1 MAQTGGLSI
10 CLMVSRSRETLRRRD
25 LCIAWPGSR
34 KSQLADRLHSATRL
48 SLRSFFSCGSVIPAL
63 FAVMASNPARAGCTI
78 TTSSATCDG
87 AVVPPTYTGPV
98 IGSGPAT
105 ANGFTV
111 TLINN
116 AQINISTP
124 NVNQNAISLGNAAT
138 IILGPNTLVQ
148 NNAVTGGG
156 LYGTGNDTI
165 EVGNNSSVTKL
176 VP

>member
-1 MAQTGGLSI
+1 M
-10 CLMVSRSRETLRRRD
+10 
-25 LCIAWPGSR
+25 
-34 KSQLADRLHSATRL
+34 
-48 SLRSFFSCGSVIPAL
+48 
-63 FAVMASNPARAGCTI
+63 
-78 TTSSATCDG
+78 
-87 AVVPPTYTGPV
+87 

-148 NNAVTGGG
+148 NNAITGGG